1 MKILL
6 FSRYDTLAASSRY
19 RTYQYLPYL
28 KKEGIEVEREH
39 LTFVTPKS
47 GFYVKLF

>member
-1 MKILL
+1 MVSKIDRQAFLQSL
-6 FSRYDTLAASSRY
+6 I
-19 RTYQYLPYL
+19 
-28 KKEGIEVEREH
+28 GEH